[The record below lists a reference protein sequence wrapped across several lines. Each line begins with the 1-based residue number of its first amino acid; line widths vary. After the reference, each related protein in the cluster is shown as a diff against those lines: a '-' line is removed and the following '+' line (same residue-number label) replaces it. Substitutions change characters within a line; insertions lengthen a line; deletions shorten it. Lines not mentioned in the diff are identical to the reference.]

1 MKSDNQKGIADAG
14 GIVPL
19 VALAGNGSA
28 EQTKNAAG
36 ALRHLA
42 LNADNRVA
50 IILVCLLLGGGGR
63 RPPGER
69 SELRRRPIELS

>member
-42 LNADNRVA
+42 LNADNKVA
-50 IILVCLLLGGGGR
+50 IILACYLLMGGGR
-63 RPPGER
+63 KPPGER